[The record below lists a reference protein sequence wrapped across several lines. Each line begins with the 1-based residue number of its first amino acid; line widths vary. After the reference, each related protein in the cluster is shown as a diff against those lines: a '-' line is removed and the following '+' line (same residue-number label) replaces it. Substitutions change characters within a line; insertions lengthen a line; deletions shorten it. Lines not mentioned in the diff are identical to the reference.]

1 MPGKTI
7 KNNKKKYSG
16 GGNND
21 DMDATPIEKFDIG
34 KPYSSKELGLV
45 YKHALSLHHN
55 KMDLNIIANLN
66 MFKDED
72 EDKNKN
78 KNSIYY
84 PKKDWNP
91 ETIKKHITDN
101 ILYKY
106 YTPKEL
112 KYFEIDKSKLN
123 ATGWFGGGQFFRMN
137 IFVGEGLVKISKPE
151 PGTTTLKEH
160 KLSTVPIFMVD
171 DDTGYFYDIHGTP
184 FIPTFEKGKSKNIGK
199 IVYIF
204 CKEGD
209 YENKNI
215 DVHAGH
221 IYTQLNDGKMVGID
235 TIMEA
240 SGINNDVAKIKYM
253 FDRVRIT
260 KQQTDTIGVTFLDYN
275 ILYNLNNDTTKID
288 GKFTY
293 KPSERFNFFSYE
305 KIAAVC
311 KKLGIKDVLNM
322 NSFQNEQYERC
333 FLVGF
338 TIPYNSIRRPVY
350 LKSNGYFSD
359 GGADYFPTFQTITI
373 DGEMLKKISDDGW
386 KWELEFLQGKVAYE
400 FSWGP
405 EPETI
410 YNILYNDYF
419 RNAIMKIYIFPFLST
434 CVFAAAFAV
443 IFAGG
448 GALLLGSHFIMPNV
462 VLVSEQAA
470 ATSTLSKGLSSLY
483 TYSSN
488 NQLKEEYRYN
498 KSGGNQNKNKKTRK
512 KSKKI

>member
-16 GGNND
+16 GNND
-21 DMDATPIEKFDIG
+21 DKDATLIDNFNIG
-34 KPYSSKELGLV
+34 KPYSSTELGLV
-45 YKHALSLHHN
+45 YKHAISLHHN

-66 MFKDED
+66 IFEDED
-72 EDKNKN
+72 EN

-84 PKKDWNP
+84 PKKGWTP
-91 ETIKKHITDN
+91 RRIKEHIKKN
-101 ILYKY
+101 ILKKY
-106 YTPKEL
+106 YTEDEL
-112 KYFEIDKSKLN
+112 THFEIDKSKLN
-123 ATGWFGGGQFFRMN
+123 AKGWIGGEFFRMN

-151 PGTTTLKEH
+151 SEETTSTKDE
-160 KLSTVPIFMVD
+160 LSQVPIFMVD

-184 FIPTFEKGKSKNIGK
+184 FIPTFEKGKSKSINK
-199 IVYIF
+199 IVYLF

-221 IYTQLNDGKMVGID
+221 IYTQLNDGKKIGID

-275 ILYNLNNDTTKID
+275 ILYNLNNDTTKEE
-288 GKFTY
+288 GKYIY

-305 KIAAVC
+305 KITAVC
-311 KKLGIKDVLNM
+311 KKLNIKDVLNM
-322 NSFQNEQYERC
+322 NGFQNEQYERC

-338 TIPYNSIRRPVY
+338 TIPYNGIRRPVY

-359 GGADYFPTFQTITI
+359 GGADYFPTFETITI
-373 DGEMLKKISDDGW
+373 DKDMLKKISDDT
-386 KWELEFLQGKVAYE
+386 WELEFLQGKVAYE

-405 EPETI
+405 ETI
-410 YNILYNDYF
+410 YNVYYNNDF
-419 RNAIMKIYIFPFLST
+419 RKAIMNIYVYPFLST

-443 IFAGG
+443 LFAGG
-448 GALLLGSHFIMPNV
+448 ATLLLGSHFIMPNV

-470 ATSTLSKGLSSLY
+470 ATSTASKGLSSLY
-483 TYSSN
+483 TYWSN
-488 NQLKEEYRYN
+488 NQLDKKDRYN
-498 KSGGNQNKNKKTRK
+498 QSGGNQNKNKKTRK

>member
-7 KNNKKKYSG
+7 KNKKKYSG
-16 GGNND
+16 GNND
-21 DMDATPIEKFDIG
+21 DKDATLIDNFDIG
-34 KPYSSKELGLV
+34 KPYSSTDLGLV
-45 YKHALSLHHN
+45 YKHAISLHHN

-66 MFKDED
+66 IF
-72 EDKNKN
+72 EDKK
-78 KNSIYY
+78 SIYY
-84 PKKDWNP
+84 PKDTNKNAP
-91 ETIKKHITDN
+91 EHIKTN
-101 ILYKY
+101 ILKKY
-106 YTPKEL
+106 YTEHEL

-123 ATGWFGGGQFFRMN
+123 ATTGWFGGGQFFRMN

-160 KLSTVPIFMVD
+160 KLSAVPIFMVD
-171 DDTGYFYDIHGTP
+171 DDTGYFYDIHGTQ
-184 FIPTFEKGKSKNIGK
+184 FIPTFEKGKSKNIDK

-204 CKEGD
+204 CKKGD

-240 SGINNDVAKIKYM
+240 TGIDDDVAKIKYM

-288 GKFTY
+288 GKYTY

-305 KIAAVC
+305 KIEAVC

-322 NSFQNEQYERC
+322 NDFQNEQYERC

-338 TIPYNSIRRPVY
+338 TKPYNGIRRPVY

-359 GGADYFPTFQTITI
+359 GYADYFPTFETITI
-373 DGEMLKKISDDGW
+373 DEDMLKKISDDTL
-386 KWELEFLQGKVAYE
+386 ELEFLQGKVAYE
-400 FSWGP
+400 FSWGH
-405 EPETI
+405 ETI
-410 YNILYNDYF
+410 YNVYYNNDF
-419 RNAIMKIYIFPFLST
+419 RNAIMNIYIFPFLST
-434 CVFAAAFAV
+434 CAFAAAFAV
-443 IFAGG
+443 LFASG

-462 VLVSEQAA
+462 VLVSEQAV
-470 ATSTLSKGLSSLY
+470 ATSTASKSLSSLS
-483 TYSSN
+483 TYWSN

-512 KSKKI
+512 KSKKYDAKIYNVQ

>member
-7 KNNKKKYSG
+7 KKKYSG
-16 GGNND
+16 GNND
-21 DMDATPIEKFDIG
+21 DKDATLIDNFDIG
-34 KPYSSKELGLV
+34 KPYSSTELGLV
-45 YKHALSLHHN
+45 YKHAMSLHHN

-66 MFKDED
+66 MFKDE
-72 EDKNKN
+72 NKD

-84 PKKDWNP
+84 PKKGWTP
-91 ETIKKHITDN
+91 RIIKEHITDN

-106 YTPKEL
+106 YTDDEL
-112 KYFEIDKSKLN
+112 THFEIDKSKLN
-123 ATGWFGGGQFFRMN
+123 AKGWYGDMFFRMN

-151 PGTTTLKEH
+151 SEETTSTKDE
-160 KLSTVPIFMVD
+160 LSPVPIFMVD
-171 DDTGYFYDIHGTP
+171 DDTGYFYDIHGTR
-184 FIPTFEKGKSKNIGK
+184 FIPSFEKRKSSKIDK

-215 DVHAGH
+215 DEHAGH

-235 TIMEA
+235 TIMKV

-275 ILYNLNNDTTKID
+275 ILYNLNNDTTTKED
-288 GKFTY
+288 GKYIY

-305 KIAAVC
+305 KIEAVC

-322 NSFQNEQYERC
+322 NGFQNEQYERC

-338 TIPYNSIRRPVY
+338 TKHYNGIRRPVY

-359 GGADYFPTFQTITI
+359 GYSDYFPTFKTITI
-373 DGEMLKKISDDGW
+373 DGEMLKKISPDT
-386 KWELEFLQGKVAYE
+386 WELEFLNGKVAYE
-400 FSWGP
+400 FSWGH
-405 EPETI
+405 ETFWNVY
-410 YNILYNDYF
+410 YNNAF
-419 RNAIMKIYIFPFLST
+419 REAIMKIYIFPFVST

-462 VLVSEQAA
+462 VLVSEKAVL
-470 ATSTLSKGLSSLY
+470 TSIGSKGLSSLY

-488 NQLKEEYRYN
+488 NQLNKKDQYN
-498 KSGGNQNKNKKTRK
+498 QSGGNQNKNKKTRK

>member
-1 MPGKTI
+1 MLRKTI
-7 KNNKKKYSG
+7 KNKKKYS

-21 DMDATPIEKFDIG
+21 DMDATPINNFDIG
-34 KPYSSKELGLV
+34 KPYSSTELGLV
-45 YKHALSLHHN
+45 YKHAMSLHHN
-55 KMDLNIIANLN
+55 KMDLNNIANLN
-66 MFKDED
+66 IFD
-72 EDKNKN
+72 DKK
-78 KNSIYY
+78 SIYY
-84 PKKDWNP
+84 PKKDWNS
-91 ETIKKHITDN
+91 ERIKEDIKTN
-101 ILYKY
+101 ILKKY
-106 YTPKEL
+106 YTDDEL
-112 KYFEIDKSKLN
+112 THFEIDKSKLN

-137 IFVGEGLVKISKPE
+137 IFVGEGLEISKPE
-151 PGTTTLKEH
+151 SEETTLKEH
-160 KLSTVPIFMVD
+160 KLSAVPIFMVD
-171 DDTGYFYDIHGTP
+171 DDTGYFYDIHGRP
-184 FIPTFEKGKSKNIGK
+184 FIPTFEKGKSKIIDK

-204 CKEGD
+204 CKKDE

-293 KPSERFNFFSYE
+293 KPSERFNFFCYE
-305 KIAAVC
+305 KIEAVC

-322 NSFQNEQYERC
+322 NGFQNDQYERC

-338 TIPYNSIRRPVY
+338 TKPYDGVRRPVY

-359 GGADYFPTFQTITI
+359 GGADYFPTFKTITI
-373 DGEMLKKISDDGW
+373 DEDMLTKISDDEW
-386 KWELEFLQGKVAYE
+386 KWKFAFLQGKVAYE
-400 FSWGP
+400 FSWGY
-405 EPETI
+405 ETY
-410 YNILYNDYF
+410 YNVYYNNDF

-443 IFAGG
+443 LFASG

-462 VLVSEQAA
+462 VLVSKQAV
-470 ATSTLSKGLSSLY
+470 ATSTASKSLPSLY

-488 NQLKEEYRYN
+488 NQLDEKERYN

>member
-7 KNNKKKYSG
+7 KKNKKKYSG

-21 DMDATPIEKFDIG
+21 DKDARPINNFDIG
-34 KPYSSKELGLV
+34 KPYSSTELGLV
-45 YKHALSLHHN
+45 YKHAISLHHN

-66 MFKDED
+66 MFKDENKD
-72 EDKNKN
+72 KN

-91 ETIKKHITDN
+91 ERIKEHIKTN

-106 YTPKEL
+106 YTEDEL
-112 KYFEIDKSKLN
+112 KYFEIDQSKLN
-123 ATGWFGGGQFFRMN
+123 ATGWFGSGEFFRMN

-184 FIPTFEKGKSKNIGK
+184 FIPTFEKGKSENIDK

-275 ILYNLNNDTTKID
+275 ILYNLNNDTTKKD
-288 GKFTY
+288 GEFTY
-293 KPSERFNFFSYE
+293 KPSERFNFFCYE

-322 NSFQNEQYERC
+322 NGFQNEQYERC

-338 TIPYNSIRRPVY
+338 TIPYYGIRRPVY

-359 GGADYFPTFQTITI
+359 GGADYFPTFKTITI
-373 DGEMLKKISDDGW
+373 DEDMLKKISEDGW
-386 KWELEFLQGKVAYE
+386 KWKFEFLQGKVAYE
-400 FSWGP
+400 FCWGH
-405 EPETI
+405 ETT
-410 YNILYNDYF
+410 YKLLYNNYF

-434 CVFAAAFAV
+434 CAFAAAFAV
-443 IFAGG
+443 LFAGG
-448 GALLLGSHFIMPNV
+448 ATLLLGSHFIMPNV

-470 ATSTLSKGLSSLY
+470 LTSTASKGLSSLS
-483 TYSSN
+483 TYWSN
-488 NQLKEEYRYN
+488 NQLDEKDRYN